1 MTSGASVEDGFP
13 SSVRCGQVR
22 GEGEVDAPP
31 PVISGSG
38 HGGGSSEGRR
48 GHSRASRVRGDDEVQ
63 IAGARSG
70 AWVGDRRRWSTDAAG
85 KEGAGGPGEGQRA
98 RASAKRA
105 GGDGLSAF

>member
-38 HGGGSSEGRR
+38 HGGGSSGGGEGRR
-48 GHSRASRVRGDDEVQ
+48 GHSRASRVRGDDGVQ

-85 KEGAGGPGEGQRA
+85 KEGAGRKANLPRPRQRLTTWTAAA
-98 RASAKRA
+98 R
-105 GGDGLSAF
+105 